1 MCEKV
6 FNEGIIFVLTKKTIV
21 SYKKNICAMVKI
33 ILTAETIFSEMKLF
47 YQRRTRG
54 VGLSLSKMQES
65 YP

>member
-1 MCEKV
+1 
-6 FNEGIIFVLTKKTIV
+6 
-21 SYKKNICAMVKI
+21 MVKI